1 MTCPSEAELA
11 RALSAGAEP
20 PIAAHLATCAA
31 CRQAWEGARQTI
43 ELARELPV
51 ALPANARRE
60 EVRTAVLAAAAIVTR
75 RPARRAWLAPVI
87 AGAAA
92 AALVGYL
99 ALPADAPPPAPA
111 RHAHG
116 TVRPRPGA
124 RYLASSAGP
133 DEIVR
138 LTDGAIDVEVEPLLP
153 GERFRVIVGGDEIE
167 VRGTAFTVIAR
178 EGRLVG
184 VAVARGRVDV
194 RPEASAPAVLG
205 TGQAWHA
212 PLVAETAAPS
222 PAITPPPSPGTTPPS
237 PPSPAIPPPPS
248 SPALPPP
255 SSPAIPPPPP
265 SSPAVPSSPSPSAI
279 TPPSSPAITSPPR
292 MASAPRPYHAAV
304 PAPPSPSH
312 PATAP
317 APHPAATI
325 APPPV
330 ALVSH
335 GEPAVPIDEA
345 ATPGD
350 PAPTSPKPAG
360 GPGRTPE
367 ELSYDQAWE
376 ALRTNHFARA
386 ASGFSRV
393 LLLAP
398 DSPLVED
405 ASFWHAV
412 ALARGKRSAEALAA
426 FRDFLDTYARSA
438 RAGEASA
445 MLGWILI
452 DARAYDEAARRFRAA
467 AGDPSPAVRAS
478 AQAGLDALGQHTP

>member
-11 RALSAGAEP
+11 RALTAGAEP

-31 CRQAWEGARQTI
+31 CRQAWEGARQAI

-60 EVRTAVLAAAAIVTR
+60 EVRTAVLAAAASVTR

-92 AALVGYL
+92 ATLVGTL
-99 ALPADAPPPAPA
+99 ALPAEAPPPAPA
-111 RHAHG
+111 GHAHG

-167 VRGTAFTVIAR
+167 VRGTAFTVTAS

-194 RPEASAPAVLG
+194 RPQAGAPAVLG
-205 TGQAWHA
+205 TRQAWHA
-212 PLVAETAAPS
+212 PLVAETAAPP
-222 PAITPPPSPGTTPPS
+222 PAIPPPSS
-237 PPSPAIPPPPS
+237 SSPAIPPPP
-248 SPALPPP
+248 
-255 SSPAIPPPPP
+255 SPAIPPPPP
-265 SSPAVPSSPSPSAI
+265 SSSAVITPSPSPAI
-279 TPPSSPAITSPPR
+279 PPPSARVIPPPSERVIPPPPSPLRTAAPPR
-292 MASAPRPYHAAV
+292 PHHAAV
-304 PAPPSPSH
+304 FAPPSPSH
-312 PATAP
+312 PSTTP
-317 APHPAATI
+317 EQHPAATL

-335 GEPAVPIDEA
+335 GGPAVPVEEA

-350 PAPTSPKPAG
+350 PAPTSPTPAG
-360 GPGRTPE
+360 GPVRTPE

-376 ALRTNHFARA
+376 ALRTNNFARA

-426 FRDFLDTYARSA
+426 FRDFLDTYAGSA

-478 AQAGLDALGQHTP
+478 AQAGLDALEKRTHSAAP